1 MGYVFL
7 ATVVMWG
14 AWVAVTFV
22 LVQEANLR
30 SDDLTV
36 VLSVQ
41 AVLVTAST
49 VGIWFAER
57 CRRPPR
63 KPCSTSDRCL

>member
-30 SDDLTV
+30 SDDLTI
-36 VLSVQ
+36 VLSVH
-41 AVLVTAST
+41 ALLVTAST
-49 VGIWFAER
+49 VGIWFAVR
-57 CRRPPR
+57 LRRQPR